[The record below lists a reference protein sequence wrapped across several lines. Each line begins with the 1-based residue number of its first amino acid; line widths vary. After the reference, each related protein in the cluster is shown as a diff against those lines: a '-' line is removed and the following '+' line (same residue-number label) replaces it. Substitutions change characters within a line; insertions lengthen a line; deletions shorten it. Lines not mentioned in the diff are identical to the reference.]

1 MKTLIVTSIVTL
13 ILLPSAFACDR
24 TQTGGLRVGAL
35 AATVVRSVP
44 LTASL
49 TADGVKAITQ
59 MITSFGTHLPCHA
72 SHLPRMAVNAT
83 NKSAEKA
90 KATASEGMS
99 GFSNVSSIFLRIAYS
114 FFSALASG
122 ILRS

>member
-1 MKTLIVTSIVTL
+1 MKAIIAILISSL

-35 AATVVRSVP
+35 AATVVRIVP

-49 TADGVKAITQ
+49 TVEAAKAITQ
-59 MITSFGTHLPCHA
+59 MITSIGTHLPCHA